1 MVIYLFA
8 AVLDLHIDLFC
19 WVHNIKIITDF
30 FLPIPTVGW
39 LTNWQIPWNE
49 CISMSLVPYSSQL
62 LQARRCICKYYIE
75 GFQIMKIGMFK
86 RLKYCKQA
94 YVYLW
99 KHACIFSFK
108 RRKISIDP
116 KLMESILFLKARF
129 FLWDRSAWA

>member
-1 MVIYLFA
+1 
-8 AVLDLHIDLFC
+8 
-19 WVHNIKIITDF
+19 
-30 FLPIPTVGW
+30 
-39 LTNWQIPWNE
+39 
-49 CISMSLVPYSSQL
+49 MSLVPYSSQL
-62 LQARRCICKYYIE
+62 LQARRCMCKYYIE

-116 KLMESILFLKARF
+116 KLMESILFLKAGF
-129 FLWDRSAWA
+129 FCGTGPLEHRPLAFKDRTGSLLLQKKNPVDIKHSV